1 MEQESMILSVSRRT
15 DIPNYYSDWF
25 YNRIR
30 EGYVYVRNPMNPHQI
45 SRIALLPEIVEL
57 HRVLDQKSGADV

>member
-1 MEQESMILSVSRRT
+1 
-15 DIPNYYSDWF
+15 
-25 YNRIR
+25 
-30 EGYVYVRNPMNPHQI
+30 MNPHQI